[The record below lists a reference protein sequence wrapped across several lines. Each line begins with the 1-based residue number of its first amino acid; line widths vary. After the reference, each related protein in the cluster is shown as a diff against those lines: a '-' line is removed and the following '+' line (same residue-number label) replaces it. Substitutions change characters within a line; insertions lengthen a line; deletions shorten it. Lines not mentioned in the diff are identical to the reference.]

1 MREYSFKE
9 LYYKSML
16 KAIKDFVEILKADK
30 TLVID
35 IHQYFSTL
43 SAAGLEDLLEEN
55 GWDRIDYESHNQG
68 NWITMTHKD
77 YDFNIVIYFNGYYG
91 TLKLRKMI

>member
-30 TLVID
+30 T
-35 IHQYFSTL
+35 
-43 SAAGLEDLLEEN
+43 N
-55 GWDRIDYESHNQG
+55 
-68 NWITMTHKD
+68 
-77 YDFNIVIYFNGYYG
+77 
-91 TLKLRKMI
+91 

>member
-9 LYYKSML
+9 LYHKSML
-16 KAIKDFVEILKADK
+16 KAIKDFVEILKMDK
-30 TLVID
+30 STVID
-35 IHQYFSTL
+35 VHQYFPTFSPVE
-43 SAAGLEDLLEEN
+43 LEDLLEEN
-55 GWDRIDYESHNQG
+55 GWDRIDYECYNHN

-91 TLKLRKMI
+91 LLKLRKMI